1 MIQYR
6 DDFYLFHTSHVQIWQ
21 GSLAGWKLSPGPYTL
36 PSNTQSAQ
44 KIMTDCDNKR
54 IWTHIF
60 YIKCMAFTTVWL
72 RMGFTTGRDCRETE
86 IRKCKA
92 NMLTSTH
99 WAALPRHT
107 DEVNTWS
114 QTVYFRAGGH
124 TIHAHTCHTWSWVCK
139 PAAALCMLLSR
150 INTTWEGKVSHWQTI
165 PPVIRASISL
175 FTSTTRTA
183 GSWISHLMHTSKLR
197 TLRNCTM
204 HLSCLWE
211 YHRSA
216 LQYKKGNME
225 KNKIYI
231 CKQDL

>member
-1 MIQYR
+1 
-6 DDFYLFHTSHVQIWQ
+6 
-21 GSLAGWKLSPGPYTL
+21 
-36 PSNTQSAQ
+36 
-44 KIMTDCDNKR
+44 
-54 IWTHIF
+54 
-60 YIKCMAFTTVWL
+60 
-72 RMGFTTGRDCRETE
+72 
-86 IRKCKA
+86 
-92 NMLTSTH
+92 MLTSTH

-107 DEVNTWS
+107 DEVNTWR

-231 CKQDL
+231 CKTRFIKSDLTDAGGAVVWTQGPRLPITELLSIQHTYWVTWPRVAEKENVGEVSQSLF